1 MVAEQKN
8 GEKAE
13 KEIRFAWFSVFGHF
27 QVFFVSTVTNREL
40 FQNPLFAATIIIAF
54 LLRVKNQASCLL
66 NQNFF
71 FFFFSFLENLTFI
84 F

>member
-1 MVAEQKN
+1 MSRWLPSKKTEKKQKKKFVLP
-8 GEKAE
+8 GL
-13 KEIRFAWFSVFGHF
+13 VFLVIF
-27 QVFFVSTVTNREL
+27 KCFFVSTVTNREL

-71 FFFFSFLENLTFI
+71 FFFHF
-84 F
+84 